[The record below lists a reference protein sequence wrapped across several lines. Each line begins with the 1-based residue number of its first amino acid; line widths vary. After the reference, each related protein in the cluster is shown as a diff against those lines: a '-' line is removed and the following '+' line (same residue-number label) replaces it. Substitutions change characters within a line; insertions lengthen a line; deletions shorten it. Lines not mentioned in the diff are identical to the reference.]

1 MGKKPITLEHI
12 VEKFITSN
20 ASSLLT
26 KTQVSMQAKVF
37 KPSKWKNP
45 THPNPR
51 IVHQIAHASKPIPN
65 ALDCKKARI

>member
-37 KPSKWKNP
+37 KPSK
-45 THPNPR
+45 
-51 IVHQIAHASKPIPN
+51 
-65 ALDCKKARI
+65 